1 MTSNQ
6 PINSTNTDSLSL
18 CVGKAEIGLEIDR
31 GCLRSIG
38 GVTVSGT
45 ALRNPLAR
53 FLPWFDSYE
62 GEIFDRFGFQGIE
75 QGSEETRICLRAESN
90 EDYPFRERRDCSGD
104 LCFRNRS
111 FDDGRAV
118 DLLTGANAPGNR
130 LNAWRV
136 YQLQ

>member
-1 MTSNQ
+1 MKSTS
-6 PINSTNTDSLSL
+6 PETGSF
-18 CVGKAEIGLEIDR
+18 CVGDARIGLVIEG

-38 GVTVSGT
+38 EVTVSGT

-62 GEIFDRFGFQGIE
+62 GEVFDRFELKGIE
-75 QGSEETRICLRAESN
+75 QGGEETRIRLLAVSN

-111 FDDGRAV
+111 FDEPPVAV
-118 DLLTGANAPGNR
+118 ELAI
-130 LNAWRV
+130 V
-136 YQLQ
+136 FK

>member
-1 MTSNQ
+1 MK
-6 PINSTNTDSLSL
+6 STNPESQRFR
-18 CVGKAEIGLEIDR
+18 VGKAEVGLVIDN

-38 GVTVSGT
+38 EVMVSGT

-62 GEIFDRFGFQGIE
+62 GEVFDRFEFLGIE
-75 QGSEETRICLRAESN
+75 QSGQETRIRFRAVSN
-90 EDYPFRERRDCSGD
+90 VDYPFRERRDSSGD

-111 FDDGRAV
+111 FDGRAV
-118 DLLTGANAPGNR
+118 DLLTGANAPGNC

-136 YQLQ
+136 CQLQ